1 MHPGSETDASCTQQP
16 ITGDLRDNSHDLQY
30 KFMSFVQP
38 ASPSALLDILCLSSS
53 SAYTSDAPGQ
63 EAGAVRCGCSA
74 GLDDSVHKIQLLAR
88 AVTDFL
94 DTQCEIRYE
103 DPSTHKY
110 I

>member
-16 ITGDLRDNSHDLQY
+16 ITGDLRNNSHDLQY

-63 EAGAVRCGCSA
+63 EAGAVRVRC
-74 GLDDSVHKIQLLAR
+74 DSVHKIQLLTHVLDLATVPTDGR
-88 AVTDFL
+88 AL
-94 DTQCEIRYE
+94 AIR
-103 DPSTHKY
+103 DGDGS
-110 I
+110 